1 MQDLSSQK
9 NSYTIK
15 RKKKERNQDRQ
26 QMVMNQKDKY
36 QEKNKPQEHQAPL
49 QFQKSMVPNS

>member
-15 RKKKERNQDRQ
+15 RKKKERNQDRL
-26 QMVMNQKDKY
+26 QMEMNQKDFDIQSSEY
-36 QEKNKPQEHQAPL
+36 
-49 QFQKSMVPNS
+49 FKSHVYVPV